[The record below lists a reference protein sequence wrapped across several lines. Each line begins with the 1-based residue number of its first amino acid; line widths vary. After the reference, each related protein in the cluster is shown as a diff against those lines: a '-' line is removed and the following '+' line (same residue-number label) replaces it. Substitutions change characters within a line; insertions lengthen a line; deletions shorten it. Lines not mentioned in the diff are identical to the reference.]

1 MASKEIVVCDICKFD
16 NKAVLKCNVCNKDI
30 CQAHARLVILD
41 TTFNGF
47 IVKSIS
53 EENAHEYKGTPTL
66 IFEYIVCQDCWKEYW
81 HGCSKEIER
90 VIREYKPRLEALKKQ
105 RVIDG

>member
-16 NKAVLKCNVCNKDI
+16 NKATLKCSVCNKDI
-30 CQAHARLVILD
+30 CQTHTRLIVLD

-53 EENAHEYKGTPTL
+53 EENANEYKGNNTL
-66 IFEYIVCQDCWKEYW
+66 IFEHPICSNCWKEYW
-81 HGCSKEIER
+81 HGCSKEIEG
-90 VIREYKPRLEALKKQ
+90 VIRNYAKKKMW
-105 RVIDG
+105 IDKTKSI